1 MILHV
6 SVDPAI
12 APQSLENE
20 GDVMTTLTYAA
31 ITLAVIASAAPAMAQ
46 MVQPAAPDAEFA
58 VPAQSPAMT
67 EARDPTGGRW
77 MLLQGYGKDGEVN
90 FTWYRVPQ
98 PDFSR
103 YHGS

>member
-1 MILHV
+1 VVLHV

-12 APQSLENE
+12 PPQSLENE
-20 GDVMTTLTYAA
+20 GDVMKTLTYAA
-31 ITLAVIASAAPAMAQ
+31 VALAVIAGAAPAMAQ
-46 MVQPAAPDAEFA
+46 FAQPAAPDAA
-58 VPAQSPAMT
+58 TVQAQPSVVTGAL
-67 EARDPTGGRW
+67 DPTGRW

-90 FTWYRVPQ
+90 FTWYPVTQ